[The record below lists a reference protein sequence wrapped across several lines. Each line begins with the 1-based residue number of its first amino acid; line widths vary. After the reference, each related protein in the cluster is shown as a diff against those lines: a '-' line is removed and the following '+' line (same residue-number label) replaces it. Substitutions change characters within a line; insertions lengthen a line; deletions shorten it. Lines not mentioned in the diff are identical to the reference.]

1 MSKIKQEH
9 IDTVLR
15 YLRSLSEF
23 VKLEEKSGNQ
33 LKHTFNNG
41 LVVNVY
47 TSTGSVSYQGNDVN
61 GKLVQDIKKFIEPF
75 LDK

>member
-33 LKHTFNNG
+33 LKHTF
-41 LVVNVY
+41 
-47 TSTGSVSYQGNDVN
+47 Q
-61 GKLVQDIKKFIEPF
+61 
-75 LDK
+75 